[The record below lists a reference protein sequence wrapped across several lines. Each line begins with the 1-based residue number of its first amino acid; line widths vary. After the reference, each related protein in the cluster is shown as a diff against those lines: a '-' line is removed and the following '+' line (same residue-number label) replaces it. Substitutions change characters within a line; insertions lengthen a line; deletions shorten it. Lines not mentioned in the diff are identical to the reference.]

1 MMKRMTQKF
10 LALGLSAMMCLSL
23 AACGQDDGGA
33 ATGAGSNSSESVEE
47 SGKEETKQESSSAP
61 EESGSVPDKVETI
74 TLYPKD
80 ANISS
85 GVING
90 YRGEYFASRGF
101 AVEVWA
107 YSDEKTN
114 AILASGDL
122 PDVMYVPVKDLD
134 TMIQGGMLLNLDEY
148 LEQIPHLQ
156 GSETMDTA
164 LEFVRKYRSAE
175 TGSVYALPL
184 GVGENFNV
192 YKYADSSERN
202 AVKLLWDVYEEIGAP
217 KMNSMDDL
225 LDVMEQMLAARPEN
239 EDGTLNYGTVLN
251 SGSDSTYF
259 ACMTMWYRM
268 QGYLETELP
277 YLLESDMATGT
288 NTSILSKDS
297 LYYKGLKWYNEAYKR
312 GLLDPESINNDRAT
326 QMPKTQNGQTMVPSG
341 FLPGWAPNY
350 LEYYIPGTKVYY
362 NGNNPYGDA
371 NYVIGINAKSDKL
384 DACFAFLDMLADP
397 DALLVTSSG
406 PEGEFWYADGTDA
419 YFTEAGLKHLETS
432 DMGDF
437 TGFKLEN
444 GEELSLWNTP
454 FICGQGA
461 MTSYGDGKGGKRVAR
476 SNAWEEN
483 NVISTNNETFKK
495 WQETTGYENWQAW
508 LAAEDAFISESP
520 LDYIRTFES
529 LPDDMMQLTVDAIR
543 DKVTTASWKM
553 IYAESEE
560 EFEQLWNQMV
570 TDCEGLGAQ
579 DVIDWRLEDI
589 ENAKKVRDSLK

>member
-1 MMKRMTQKF
+1 
-10 LALGLSAMMCLSL
+10 MCFSL
-23 AACGQDDGGA
+23 AACGNDAGTGGDDSAVQTQAEDTGTEEQA
-33 ATGAGSNSSESVEE
+33 ASQEE
-47 SGKEETKQESSSAP
+47 VSASPEAASGEVT
-61 EESGSVPDKVETI
+61 TI

-80 ANISS
+80 ANLSS
-85 GVING
+85 GVISG
-90 YRGEYFASRGF
+90 YKGDYFASRGF

-114 AILASGDL
+114 AILASGDM
-122 PDVMYVPVKDLD
+122 PDIMYIPVKNLD
-134 TMIQGGMLLNLDEY
+134 AMIQGGMLLNLDEY
-148 LEQIPHLQ
+148 LDRLPHL
-156 GSETMDTA
+156 GSNELADTA
-164 LEFVRKYRSAE
+164 LEFIRQYRSAD
-175 TGSVYALPL
+175 TGSVYVLPL
-184 GVGENFNV
+184 SIGENFNV

-202 AVKLLWDVYEEIGAP
+202 AVKTLWDVYEEIGAP

-251 SGSDSTYF
+251 SGSDTAYF

-277 YLLESDMATGT
+277 YLLESDMAAGT
-288 NTSILSKDS
+288 NSSILSKDS
-297 LYYKGLKWYNEAYKR
+297 LYYKGLKWYNEAYRR
-312 GLLDPESINNDRAT
+312 GLLDPDSINNDRAT
-326 QMPKTQNGQTMVPSG
+326 QMPKTQNAQTMVPSG
-341 FLPGWAPNY
+341 YLPGWAPNY
-350 LEYYIPGTKVYY
+350 LEYYIPGTKIYY

-371 NYVIGINAKSDKL
+371 NYVIGVNAKSDNL
-384 DACFAFLDMLADP
+384 DACLAFLDMLADP

-406 PEGEFWYADGTDA
+406 PEGEFWYADGSDA
-419 YFTEAGLKHLETS
+419 YFTDAGLAHLETS

-437 TGFKLEN
+437 TGFKLAS
-444 GEELSLWNTP
+444 GEELALWNTP

-461 MTSYGDGKGGKRVAR
+461 MTSYGDGKGGKRIAR

-508 LAAEDAFISESP
+508 LEAEDAFISESP

-543 DKVTTASWKM
+543 DKVTTESWKM
-553 IYAESEE
+553 IYSESES
-560 EFEQLWNQMV
+560 EFEQLWEQMV
-570 TDCEGLGAQ
+570 SDCEGLGAQ
-579 DVIDWRLEDI
+579 EVIDWRLADI
-589 ENAKKVRDSLK
+589 ENAKKIRDSLSK